1 MDVQLNDGL
10 GDAGHLRAAIDEA
23 DIVPLLLVLAH
34 LSGDEAILDEAA
46 PYIHGAWN
54 FMHTVP
60 PALQVGI
67 RDRLAEVLRD
77 YDSTGRA
84 LPATPPAH
92 LLRKMLNVGVGQA
105 VPEEYVPLLLEEM
118 RLGEVDPRSVA
129 WRARPPAEVLAG
141 FRAVVIGAGLSGLCM
156 AIKLRE
162 AGIPFTIIEKNPTV
176 GGTWYENTYPGCG
189 VDTPNHFFS
198 YSFAPNHDWPEHFS
212 KRNELWGYLE
222 RCADEYDIRRDITFD
237 TEVTAARWDA
247 ARARW
252 DVTVREADG
261 ATATLEANVLIT
273 AVGQLNRPSIPDIPG
288 LKDFPGPVFHTG
300 QWDHSQSVVG
310 KRVAM
315 IGTGASGMQ
324 AGPSIA
330 PDVEHLT
337 IFQRTPHW
345 SVHNPNYHARVSAG
359 KIWALKNIPFYA
371 KWNRFLLFWASSD
384 GLHASLQ
391 IDPDWPMPDRSL
403 NATNQQFRDLLI
415 AHITKELGERTDLLP
430 KVVPDYP
437 PYGKRMLRDNHWY
450 RMLTRPNVDLVTERI
465 DHIDPDAIVTRDGA
479 RHPAEMIVLATGFQ
493 AGRMLWPM
501 QICGREGDTL
511 RDRWGDDDP
520 RAYLGIT
527 TPGFPN
533 LFMLYGPNTNL
544 GHGGSIIFHTECQV
558 HYIMQALREML
569 EHDIASL
576 ECRQAPHDAYNARVD
591 AAHRNMVWSHG
602 GVGNWYKNARGRVI
616 ANSPWRLVDYWAFTR
631 GFSST
636 DFVLGQ
642 PDR

>member
-1 MDVQLNDGL
+1 MDVQLNDRL
-10 GDAGHLRAAIDEA
+10 GDAAQLRAAMAEA

-60 PALQVGI
+60 PALQVRI

-77 YDSTGRA
+77 YDATGRA
-84 LPATPPAH
+84 LPASPPAH

-118 RLGEVDPRSVA
+118 RLGEVDPRSVP

-141 FRAVVIGAGLSGLCM
+141 FRAVIIGAGLSGLCM

-212 KRNELWGYLE
+212 KRNDLWGYLE
-222 RCADEYDIRRDITFD
+222 RCADEYDIRRDITFN
-237 TEVTAARWDA
+237 TEVTAARWDIT
-247 ARARW
+247 RARW
-252 DVTVREADG
+252 DLTVREADG

-288 LKDFPGPVFHTG
+288 LADFPGPVFHTG
-300 QWDHSQSVVG
+300 RWDHSQSVAG

-345 SVHNPNYHARVSAG
+345 AVHNPNYHARVSAG

-391 IDPDWPMPDRSL
+391 IDPDWPTPDRSL

-479 RHPAEMIVLATGFQ
+479 RHPADMIVLATGFQ

-501 QICGREGDTL
+501 QIRGREEDTL

-569 EHDIASL
+569 ERGIASL
-576 ECRQAPHDAYNARVD
+576 ECRPAPHDAYNARVD

-631 GFSST
+631 GFSRA

>member
-1 MDVQLNDGL
+1 MDVRLTHAL
-10 GDAGHLRAAIDEA
+10 GDAAELRAAMEEA

-34 LSGDEAILDEAA
+34 LGGDAAILDEAA

-54 FMHTVP
+54 FMHTLP
-60 PALQVGI
+60 AALQAKV

-77 YDSTGRA
+77 YDATGRA
-84 LPATPPAH
+84 LPAAPPAH
-92 LLRKMLNVGVGQA
+92 LLRKMLNVGVGQE
-105 VPEEYVPLLLEEM
+105 VPQEYVPLLLEEM
-118 RLGEVDPRSVA
+118 RLGDNDPRSVP

-141 FRAVVIGAGLSGLCM
+141 FRAVIIGAGLSGLCM

-162 AGIPFTIIEKNPTV
+162 AGIPFTVIEKNPTV
-176 GGTWYENTYPGCG
+176 GGTWYENAYPGCG

-212 KRNELWGYLE
+212 KRNDLWAYLE
-222 RCADEYDIRRDITFD
+222 RCAEQYDVRRDITFN
-237 TEVTAARWDA
+237 TEVTAARWNA

-252 DVTVREADG
+252 DLTVREADG
-261 ATATLEANVLIT
+261 ATTTLEANVLIT

-288 LKDFPGPVFHTG
+288 LKEFAGPVFHTG
-300 QWDHSQSVVG
+300 QWDHGQSVAG

-324 AGPSIA
+324 TGPSIA
-330 PDVEHLT
+330 PDVERLT

-345 SVHNPNYHARVSAG
+345 AVHNPNYHARVSAG
-359 KIWALKNIPFYA
+359 KIRALKHIPFYA

-391 IDPDWPMPDRSL
+391 IDPDWPTPDRSL
-403 NATNQQFRDLLI
+403 NATNQQFRKLLI
-415 AHITKELGERTDLLP
+415 AHITKELGARTDLLP
-430 KVVPDYP
+430 KVVPPYP

-450 RMLTRPNVDLVTERI
+450 RMLTRPNVELVTERI
-465 DHIDPDAIVTRDGA
+465 DHIDPDALVTHGGA
-479 RHPAEMIVLATGFQ
+479 RHPADMIVLATGFQ

-501 QICGREGDTL
+501 EIRGREGDTL

-527 TPGFPN
+527 APGFPN

-569 EHDIASL
+569 EGGIAAL
-576 ECRQAPHDAYNARVD
+576 ECRQAPHDAYNAKVD

-616 ANSPWRLVDYWAFTR
+616 ANSPWRLVDYWALTHA
-631 GFSST
+631 FSRA
-636 DFVLGQ
+636 DFVVGLA
-642 PDR
+642 DR

>member
-1 MDVQLNDGL
+1 MDAQLTPAL
-10 GDAGHLRAAIDEA
+10 GDTAQLRAALAEA

-34 LSGDEAILDEAA
+34 LSGDDALLDEAA
-46 PYIHGAWN
+46 PFIHGAWN
-54 FMHTVP
+54 FMHTLP
-60 PALQVGI
+60 DGLQDRI
-67 RDRLAEVLRD
+67 RDRLLVVLSD
-77 YDSTGRA
+77 YDATGRA

-92 LLRKMLNVGVGQA
+92 LLRKMLNIGVGQV
-105 VPEEYVPLLLEEM
+105 VPEEYLPLLLEEM
-118 RLGEVDPRSVA
+118 RLGEADPRSVP
-129 WRARPPAEVLAG
+129 WRARPPAEVLGG
-141 FRAVVIGAGLSGLCM
+141 FRAVIIGAGLSGLCM

-162 AGIPFTIIEKNPTV
+162 AGIPFTVIEKNPTV
-176 GGTWYENTYPGCG
+176 GGTWFENSYPGCG
-189 VDTPNHFFS
+189 VDTPNHFFC

-222 RCADEYDIRRDITFD
+222 RCADNYDIRRDITFN
-237 TEVTAARWDA
+237 TEVTAATWDA
-247 ARARW
+247 AGACWMIGLRDA
-252 DVTVREADG
+252 AG
-261 ATATLEANVLIT
+261 ATTTLEANVLIP
-273 AVGQLNRPSIPDIPG
+273 AVGQLNRPSIPNIPG
-288 LKDFPGPVFHTG
+288 LDAFAGPVFHTG
-300 QWDHSQSVVG
+300 QWDHSQNVAG

-330 PDVEHLT
+330 PEVEHLT

-345 SVHNPNYHARVSAG
+345 SVHNPNYHARVRPG
-359 KIWALKNIPFYA
+359 KIWALKHIPFYD

-391 IDPDWPMPDRSL
+391 IDPSWSAPDQSL
-403 NATNQQFRDLLI
+403 NAVNQGFREQLI
-415 AHITKELGERTDLLP
+415 AHITRELGDRTDLLA
-430 KVVPDYP
+430 KVVPPYP

-450 RMLTRPNVDLVTERI
+450 RMLTRPNVTLVTEPI
-465 DHIDPDAIVTRDGA
+465 DHLDVDAIVMHDGTRHATD
-479 RHPAEMIVLATGFQ
+479 MVVLATGFQ

-501 QICGREGDTL
+501 EIRGREGDTL

-527 TPGFPN
+527 APGFPN

-558 HYIMQALREML
+558 HYIVQALREML
-569 EHDIASL
+569 EHRIAAL
-576 ECRQAPHDAYNARVD
+576 ECRPDPHDAYNAKVD
-591 AAHRNMVWSHG
+591 AAHRAMVWSHG

-631 GFSST
+631 QFDPS
-636 DFVLGQ
+636 DFVSLTL
-642 PDR
+642 

>member
-10 GDAGHLRAAIDEA
+10 ADAAQLRAAMAQA

-34 LSGDEAILDEAA
+34 LSGDAAMLDEAA

-60 PALQVGI
+60 TALQAKV

-77 YDSTGRA
+77 YDATGRA
-84 LPATPPAH
+84 LPAAPPAH
-92 LLRKMLNVGVGQA
+92 LLRKMLRVGVGQE

-118 RLGEVDPRSVA
+118 RLSDGDPRSVP

-141 FRAVVIGAGLSGLCM
+141 FRAVIIGAGLSGLCM

-162 AGIPFTIIEKNPTV
+162 AGIKFTVIEKNPTV
-176 GGTWYENTYPGCG
+176 GGTWYENAYPGCG

-222 RCADEYDIRRDITFD
+222 RCADQYDVRRDITCN

-252 DVTVREADG
+252 DITVREADG

-273 AVGQLNRPSIPDIPG
+273 AVGQLNRPAIPDIPG
-288 LKDFPGPVFHTG
+288 LKEFAGPVFHTS
-300 QWDHSQSVVG
+300 QWDHSQSVAD

-324 AGPSIA
+324 TGPSIA
-330 PDVEHLT
+330 PAVERLT

-345 SVHNPNYHARVSAG
+345 AVHNPNYHASVSAG
-359 KIWALKNIPFYA
+359 KIWALKHIPFYA

-384 GLHASLQ
+384 GLHAALQ
-391 IDPDWPMPDRSL
+391 MDPDWPTPDHSL
-403 NATNQQFRDLLI
+403 NATNQQFRELLI
-415 AHITKELGERTDLLP
+415 AHITKELGQRTDLLP
-430 KVVPDYP
+430 KVVPPYP

-450 RMLTRPNVDLVTERI
+450 RMLTRPNVELVTERI

-479 RHPAEMIVLATGFQ
+479 RHPADMIVLATGFQ
-493 AGRMLWPM
+493 ARRMLWPM
-501 QICGREGDTL
+501 EISGRDGDTL

-569 EHDIASL
+569 EGGIAIL
-576 ECRQAPHDAYNARVD
+576 ECRQAPHDAYNAKLD

-631 GFSST
+631 TFSSA
-636 DFVLGQ
+636 DFVVGRS
-642 PDR
+642 DR

>member
-1 MDVQLNDGL
+1 MDVQLTEGL
-10 GDAGHLRAAIDEA
+10 GDAAQLRAAIDEA

-46 PYIHGAWN
+46 AYIHGAWN
-54 FMHTVP
+54 FMNTI
-60 PALQVGI
+60 PADLQAKV

-77 YDSTGRA
+77 LDASGRA
-84 LPATPPAH
+84 LPATPPPH
-92 LLRKMLNVGVGQA
+92 LLRKMLDVGVGQA
-105 VPEEYVPLLLEEM
+105 VPEEYLPLLLEEM
-118 RLGEVDPRSVA
+118 RLGEGDPRSVP

-141 FRAVVIGAGLSGLCM
+141 FRAVIIGAGLSGLCM

-222 RCADEYDIRRDITFD
+222 RCADQYDIRRDITFN
-237 TEVTAARWDA
+237 TEVTDAHWDA
-247 ARARW
+247 ARACW
-252 DVTVREADG
+252 AISVREDG
-261 ATATLEANVLIT
+261 GTTATIEANVLIT

-288 LKDFPGPVFHTG
+288 MNAFAGPVFHTG
-300 QWDHSQSVVG
+300 QWDRSQSVAG

-324 AGPSIA
+324 TGPAIA
-330 PDVEHLT
+330 PQVERLT

-345 SVHNPNYHARVSAG
+345 AVHNPNYHARVRPG
-359 KIWALKNIPFYA
+359 KIWALKYIPFYA

-391 IDPDWPMPDRSL
+391 IDPDWPSPDRSL
-403 NATNQQFRDLLI
+403 NATNQQFRELLT
-415 AHITKELGERTDLLP
+415 AHIAKELGERTDLLP
-430 KVVPDYP
+430 KVVPPYP

-450 RMLTRPNVDLVTERI
+450 RMLTRPNVDLVTDRI
-465 DHIDPDAIVTRDGA
+465 DHIDTDAIVTREGA
-479 RHPAEMIVLATGFQ
+479 RHPADMIVLATGFQ

-501 QICGREGDTL
+501 EIRGREGDTL

-527 TPGFPN
+527 APGFPN

-558 HYIMQALREML
+558 HYIMQVLREML
-569 EHDIASL
+569 ESRIAAL
-576 ECRQAPHDAYNARVD
+576 ECRQEPHDAYNARVD

-631 GFSST
+631 AFNRA
-636 DFVLGQ
+636 DFITG
-642 PDR
+642 